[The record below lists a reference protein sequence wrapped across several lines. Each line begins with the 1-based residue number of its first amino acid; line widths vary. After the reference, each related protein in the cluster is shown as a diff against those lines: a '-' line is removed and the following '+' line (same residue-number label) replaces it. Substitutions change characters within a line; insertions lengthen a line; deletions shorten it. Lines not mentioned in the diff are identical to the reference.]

1 MPNRI
6 LKESI
11 RTNKKVNGLTDFQFR
26 VWAYLITYVDD
37 FGRGSA
43 EPDILKGFVFP
54 RRKGIT
60 EASIQDALREMA
72 CMGLILLYEVD
83 GESYLCFP
91 NWEQHQNRRATASKF
106 PPPDDGCKQL
116 QADASNRMQT
126 QADAPVTRNSILD
139 TRYSSSESVL
149 DARANMQTVEVY
161 AANNL
166 QVLSPGNMEELASF
180 KADLPD
186 DLIRYAIDEAC
197 ANGAPRWAYVSAIL
211 RGYVRDGIKS
221 VGDAKAAKD
230 KRAPTAKGK
239 TNPATQNFAERG
251 YTDKDYCDDF
261 YIDLAAENARMVA
274 EKGKG

>member
-11 RTNKKVNGLTDFQFR
+11 RTSKKINGLTDFQFR

-91 NWEQHQNRRATASKF
+91 NWEQHQNRRATSSKF
-106 PPPDDGCKQL
+106 PSPDDGRKQL

-166 QVLSPGNMEELASF
+166 QVLSPGNMEDLASF
-180 KADLPD
+180 KTDLPD

-230 KRAPTAKGK
+230 KRAPAAKGK

-251 YTDKDYCDDF
+251 YTDKDYGDDF
-261 YIDLAAENARMVA
+261 FIDLAAENAA

>member
-1 MPNRI
+1 MELPNRI

-11 RTNKKVNGLTDFQFR
+11 RTSKKVNGLTDFQFR

-54 RRKGIT
+54 RRKCIT
-60 EASIQDALREMA
+60 EANIREALNDLA
-72 CMGLILLYEVD
+72 CMGLIHLYEVD
-83 GESYLCFP
+83 GDSYLCFP
-91 NWEQHQNRRATASKF
+91 NWEQHQSVRAAKSKF
-106 PPPDDGCKQL
+106 PGPDEGCKQL
-116 QADASNRMQT
+116 KAIENSCNQV
-126 QADAPVTRNSILD
+126 QADAPVFDIRIRNSISD
-139 TRYSSSESVL
+139 IRDSSSVS

-251 YTDKDYCDDF
+251 YTDKDYGDDF
-261 YIDLAAENARMVA
+261 FTDIAAINREM
-274 EKGKG
+274 GMS